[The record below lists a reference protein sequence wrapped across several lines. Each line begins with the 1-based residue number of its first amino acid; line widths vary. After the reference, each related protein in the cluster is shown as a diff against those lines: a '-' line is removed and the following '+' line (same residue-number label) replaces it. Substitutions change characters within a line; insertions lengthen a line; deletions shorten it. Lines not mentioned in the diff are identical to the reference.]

1 MEKLTEQ
8 QIAEYKEAFNIFD
21 KDGDGAI
28 SAKEIGTV
36 MRVLGNNPTEAELE
50 EIVKSLDHNQNG
62 SVDFP
67 EFMSIMAKNG
77 NEGNTEE
84 ELLKAFKIF
93 DKDGNGFISAA
104 ELRNVM
110 TSLGEKLTEEE
121 IEDLIKEADIDS
133 DGLISYHEFVKMM
146 LS

>member
-36 MRVLGNNPTEAELE
+36 MRVLGHNPTEAELQ
-50 EIVKSLDHNQNG
+50 EIVKSLDQNQNG

-67 EFMSIMAKNG
+67 EFMSIMANKR

-84 ELLKAFKIF
+84 ELLNAFKIF
-93 DKDGNGFISAA
+93 DKDGNGFISAS